1 MKVVA
6 EQEENLLSSLEDF
19 LTLTVGY
26 LCPTLAGIANSIKRE
41 SIFHSAVAGWPASR
55 RSPVLILEVH
65 PLQGCVSE
73 PVSAV
78 PVFIARI
85 LRLEASWCA
94 RLPESFTCLSLGRKG
109 IGAGCLRWK

>member
-41 SIFHSAVAGWPASR
+41 SIFHSGWLASITPITSLDIGGTPTAG
-55 RSPVLILEVH
+55 L
-65 PLQGCVSE
+65 
-73 PVSAV
+73 
-78 PVFIARI
+78 
-85 LRLEASWCA
+85 
-94 RLPESFTCLSLGRKG
+94 CL
-109 IGAGCLRWK
+109 